1 MMGSILLPTV
11 LEQSGTCRTMPQI
24 HREHFPIVPIANLVV
39 AMLDASHR
47 DRMPIRRLFAKHRD
61 RTRHVAI
68 PDCCPILVVMQDL
81 IPIAIQAIV
90 QQILDD
96 LATIDAQTVPQ
107 HPRRVAGT
115 VDFVVVAVV
124 VVAAAGGVAV
134 ATRQEKT
141 KAAAEVAVM
150 VLVGSRRWSAP
161 PDLHLQQLS
170 GPRFVRERR
179 QGKWSTDGRFQV
191 LARCGPPLAR
201 SVPEKRGV
209 VAPWGRRARDEQSP
223 SSSPVQCWWVKRH
236 CPEGAVAAG
245 VATIVTAVTTAQTAQ
260 NAAVLTT
267 KAAKTRLGVVVA
279 AGHAVRWGEVEAAPP
294 CSRCGWLGHR
304 LPTSWLDFWFVSL
317 LVGLLV
323 CLFVGLLACL
333 LGCDRRGVNVLSP
346 RQSSLESPTI
356 LCAVAVAVAG
366 SNHQGKRQTPRR
378 AAKQTRSVRVTTTAA
393 ITVQQQQ
400 QQTRTAT
407 EATASA

>member
-1 MMGSILLPTV
+1 
-11 LEQSGTCRTMPQI
+11 
-24 HREHFPIVPIANLVV
+24 
-39 AMLDASHR
+39 
-47 DRMPIRRLFAKHRD
+47 
-61 RTRHVAI
+61 
-68 PDCCPILVVMQDL
+68 
-81 IPIAIQAIV
+81 
-90 QQILDD
+90 
-96 LATIDAQTVPQ
+96 
-107 HPRRVAGT
+107 
-115 VDFVVVAVV
+115 
-124 VVAAAGGVAV
+124 
-134 ATRQEKT
+134 
-141 KAAAEVAVM
+141 M

-304 LPTSWLDFWFVSL
+304 LPTSWLDFWFVCL
-317 LVGLLV
+317 LVGLPV

-333 LGCDRRGVNVLSP
+333 GATDAASTCFLHVSRLSKA
-346 RQSSLESPTI
+346 RLSCVQSLSL
-356 LCAVAVAVAG
+356 AG
-366 SNHQGKRQTPRR
+366 SNHRGKRQTPRR

-400 QQTRTAT
+400 QQTRIAT
-407 EATASA
+407 EATASARAYGTQQQQELRLERGRCKDSGALPSAFTIEYIYVTTSVILYVRPFFSVRNDIIQRRPPTSCLFLSM